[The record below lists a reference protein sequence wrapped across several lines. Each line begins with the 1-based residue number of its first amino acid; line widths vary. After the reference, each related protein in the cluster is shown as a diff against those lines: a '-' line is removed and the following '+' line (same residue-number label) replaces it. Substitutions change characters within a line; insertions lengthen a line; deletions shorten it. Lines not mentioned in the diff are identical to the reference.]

1 MDEFLKSKSMV
12 TPLVAGATTTMLT
25 GTVVKYFNLP
35 GAWTALAISL
45 AIGLLAW
52 ADRSVPLIQRILLYI
67 LNSITILTV
76 STGLNEAG
84 VAATRSLEPMETI
97 ERSVPRKAEDPRFFT
112 SWFR

>member
-1 MDEFLKSKSMV
+1 MDDFLKAKSMV

-25 GTVVKYFNLP
+25 GTMVKFFELP
-35 GAWTALAISL
+35 GAWTALGVSL

-52 ADRSVPLIQRILLYI
+52 ADSSVPLIQRILLYL

-84 VAATRSLEPMETI
+84 VAATRGLQPAEYV
-97 ERSVPRKAEDPRFFT
+97 ERSVPRELEDGRFFQ
-112 SWFR
+112 SWFK